1 MRFFGKLFGANAE
14 AKETESTGDAM
25 EPEISP
31 EQLHM
36 ACAALFLE
44 VAEADYNDDPKETQA
59 ILRALE
65 SELGLKRATV
75 MALLDQAKAETE
87 GATDLFPYTH
97 LINQRCTRD
106 QKCAMLT
113 AMWRVAF
120 ADGDLDKYEEHLI
133 RRTTELL
140 RLDHSDFIRAK
151 QAGRP
156 SKSRIA

>member
-1 MRFFGKLFGANAE
+1 MGFFDKLFGG
-14 AKETESTGDAM
+14 KTETESESTGNEA

-36 ACAALFLE
+36 ACAALLLE
-44 VAEADYNDDPKETQA
+44 VAEADYKDDPKETQA

-65 SELGLKRATV
+65 SELGLKRAAVT
-75 MALLDQAKAETE
+75 ALLDQAKAETE

-97 LINQRCTRD
+97 LINQRCTRE

-140 RLDHSDFIRAK
+140 RLEHSDFIRAK

-156 SKSRIA
+156 KQH

>member
-1 MRFFGKLFGANAE
+1 MGLFDKLFGRKTGATT
-14 AKETESTGDAM
+14 ETAGDEL

-36 ACAALFLE
+36 ACAALLLE
-44 VAEADYNDDPKETQA
+44 VAEADYKDDPKETQA

-65 SELGLKRATV
+65 SELGLKRAAVT
-75 MALLDQAKAETE
+75 ALLDQAKAETE

-97 LINQRCTRD
+97 LINQRCTRE

-140 RLDHSDFIRAK
+140 RLEHSDFIRAK

-156 SKSRIA
+156 KQG

>member
-1 MRFFGKLFGANAE
+1 MGLFDKLFGRKTGATT
-14 AKETESTGDAM
+14 ETAGDEL

-36 ACAALFLE
+36 ACAALLLE
-44 VAEADYNDDPKETQA
+44 VAEADYKDDPKETQA

-65 SELGLKRATV
+65 SELGLKRAAVT
-75 MALLDQAKAETE
+75 ALLDQAKAETE

-97 LINQRCTRD
+97 LINQRCTRE

-140 RLDHSDFIRAK
+140 RLEHSDFIRAK

-156 SKSRIA
+156 KQH

>member
-1 MRFFGKLFGANAE
+1 MGFIDKLFGGKA
-14 AKETESTGDAM
+14 ETEPDTEPTGSEEAT
-25 EPEISP
+25 EISP

-36 ACAALFLE
+36 ACAALLLE
-44 VAEADYNDDPKETQA
+44 VAEADYKDDPAETRS

-65 SELGLKRATV
+65 SELGLKRAEVT
-75 MALLDQAKAETE
+75 ALLDQAKAETE

-97 LINQRCTRD
+97 LINERCSRD

-140 RLDHSDFIRAK
+140 RLEHSDFIRAK

-156 SKSRIA
+156 KEH

>member
-1 MRFFGKLFGANAE
+1 MGLFDKLFGR
-14 AKETESTGDAM
+14 ETGAATETTGDEL

-36 ACAALFLE
+36 ACAALLLE
-44 VAEADYNDDPKETQA
+44 VAEADYKDDPKETQA

-65 SELGLKRATV
+65 SELGLKRAAVT
-75 MALLDQAKAETE
+75 ALLDQAKAETE

-97 LINQRCTRD
+97 LINQRCTHE

-140 RLDHSDFIRAK
+140 RLEHSDFIRAK

-156 SKSRIA
+156 KQH

>member
-1 MRFFGKLFGANAE
+1 MGFFDKWFGGKS
-14 AKETESTGDAM
+14 ETESDTESPASGEAA
-25 EPEISP
+25 EISP

-36 ACAALFLE
+36 ACAALLLE
-44 VAEADYNDDPKETQA
+44 VAEADYKDDPSETQS

-65 SELGLKRATV
+65 SELGLKRAAVT
-75 MALLDQAKAETE
+75 ALLDQAKAETE

-97 LINQRCTRD
+97 LINQRCTRE

-140 RLDHSDFIRAK
+140 RLEHSDFIRAK

-156 SKSRIA
+156 KEH

>member
-1 MRFFGKLFGANAE
+1 MGLFDKLFGRKTGATT
-14 AKETESTGDAM
+14 ETTGDEL

-36 ACAALFLE
+36 ACAALLLE
-44 VAEADYNDDPKETQA
+44 VAEADYKDDPKETQA

-65 SELGLKRATV
+65 SELGLKRAAVT
-75 MALLDQAKAETE
+75 ALLDQAKAETE

-97 LINQRCTRD
+97 LINQRCTRE

-133 RRTTELL
+133 RRTMELL
-140 RLDHSDFIRAK
+140 RLEHSDFIRAK

-156 SKSRIA
+156 KQN

>member
-1 MRFFGKLFGANAE
+1 MGLFDKLFGRKTGAT
-14 AKETESTGDAM
+14 TENTGDEL

-36 ACAALFLE
+36 ACAALLLE
-44 VAEADYNDDPKETQA
+44 VAEADYKDDPKETQA

-65 SELGLKRATV
+65 SELGLKRAAVT
-75 MALLDQAKAETE
+75 ALLDQAKAETE

-97 LINQRCTRD
+97 LINQRCTRE

-140 RLDHSDFIRAK
+140 RLEHSDFIRAK

-156 SKSRIA
+156 KEH

>member
-1 MRFFGKLFGANAE
+1 MGFFDRMFGDKPEAAE
-14 AKETESTGDAM
+14 GDGAKG
-25 EPEISP
+25 SP
-31 EQLHM
+31 EATAEQINM
-36 ACAALFLE
+36 ACAALLLE
-44 VAEADYNDDPKETQA
+44 VAEADYKDDPKETQA

-65 SELGLKRATV
+65 SELGLKRAAVT
-75 MALLDQAKAETE
+75 ALLDQAKAETE

-97 LINQRCTRD
+97 LVNQRCTRA

-140 RLDHSDFIRAK
+140 RLEHSDFIRAK

-156 SKSRIA
+156 KEH

>member
-1 MRFFGKLFGANAE
+1 MGLFDKLFGGKA
-14 AKETESTGDAM
+14 ETESDTEPTGGGV

-36 ACAALFLE
+36 ACAALLLE
-44 VAEADYNDDPKETQA
+44 VAEADYKDDPKETQA

-65 SELGLKRATV
+65 SELGLKRASVT
-75 MALLDQAKAETE
+75 ALLDQAKAETE

-97 LINQRCTRD
+97 LINQRCTRE

-140 RLDHSDFIRAK
+140 RLEHSDFIRAK

-156 SKSRIA
+156 KEH

>member
-1 MRFFGKLFGANAE
+1 MGLFDNLFGRKTGAT
-14 AKETESTGDAM
+14 TENTDDEL

-36 ACAALFLE
+36 ACAALLLE
-44 VAEADYNDDPKETQA
+44 VAEADYKDDPAETRS

-65 SELGLKRATV
+65 TELGLKRAAV
-75 MALLDQAKAETE
+75 AALLDQAKAETE

-97 LINQRCTRD
+97 LINQRCTRE

-140 RLDHSDFIRAK
+140 RLEHSDFIRAK

-156 SKSRIA
+156 KEH

>member
-1 MRFFGKLFGANAE
+1 MGFFGKLFGENAE
-14 AKETESTGDAM
+14 ATETESTDGAV
-25 EPEISP
+25 EPEITP

-36 ACAALFLE
+36 ACAALLLE
-44 VAEADYNDDPKETQA
+44 VAEADYKDDPKETQA

-75 MALLDQAKAETE
+75 TALLDQAKAETE

-97 LINQRCTRD
+97 LINQRCTRE

-140 RLDHSDFIRAK
+140 RLEHSDFIRAK

-156 SKSRIA
+156 KE

>member
-1 MRFFGKLFGANAE
+1 MGFFDKLFGGKA
-14 AKETESTGDAM
+14 ETESDTEPTSNAAT
-25 EPEISP
+25 PEISP

-36 ACAALFLE
+36 ACAALLLE
-44 VAEADYNDDPKETQA
+44 VAEADYKDDPKETQA

-65 SELGLKRATV
+65 SELGLKRASVT
-75 MALLDQAKAETE
+75 ALLDQAKAETE

-97 LINQRCTRD
+97 LINERCTRE

-140 RLDHSDFIRAK
+140 RLEHSDFIRAK

-156 SKSRIA
+156 KEH

>member
-1 MRFFGKLFGANAE
+1 MGLFDKLFGRKTGATT
-14 AKETESTGDAM
+14 ETAGDEL

-36 ACAALFLE
+36 ACAALLLE
-44 VAEADYNDDPKETQA
+44 VAEADYKDDPKETQA

-65 SELGLKRATV
+65 SELGLKRAAVT
-75 MALLDQAKAETE
+75 ALLDQAKAETE

-97 LINQRCTRD
+97 LINQRCTRE

-133 RRTTELL
+133 RRTMELL
-140 RLDHSDFIRAK
+140 RLEHSDFIRAK

-156 SKSRIA
+156 KQH

>member
-1 MRFFGKLFGANAE
+1 MGLFDKLFRGKAE
-14 AKETESTGDAM
+14 TESDTESTGS
-25 EPEISP
+25 EESTEISP

-36 ACAALFLE
+36 ACAALLLE
-44 VAEADYNDDPKETQA
+44 VAEADYKDDPAETRS

-65 SELGLKRATV
+65 SELGLKRAEVT
-75 MALLDQAKAETE
+75 ALLDQAKAETE

-97 LINQRCTRD
+97 LINERCSRD

-140 RLDHSDFIRAK
+140 RLEHSDFIRAK

-156 SKSRIA
+156 KEH

>member
-1 MRFFGKLFGANAE
+1 MGIFDKLFGGKTATS
-14 AKETESTGDAM
+14 ETESTGNKA
-25 EPEISP
+25 EEEISP

-36 ACAALFLE
+36 ACAALLLE
-44 VAEADYNDDPKETQA
+44 VAEADYKDDPKETQA
-59 ILRALE
+59 VLRALE
-65 SELGLKRATV
+65 SEFKLKRAEVT
-75 MALLDQAKAETE
+75 ALLDQAKAETE

-97 LINQRCTRD
+97 LINQRCTRE
-106 QKCAMLT
+106 QKFAMLT

-140 RLDHSDFIRAK
+140 RLEHSDFIRAK

-156 SKSRIA
+156 KQN

>member
-1 MRFFGKLFGANAE
+1 MGLFDKLFGRKTGATT
-14 AKETESTGDAM
+14 ETTGHELES
-25 EPEISP
+25 EISP

-36 ACAALFLE
+36 ACAALLLE
-44 VAEADYNDDPKETQA
+44 VAEADYKDDPKETQA

-65 SELGLKRATV
+65 SELGLKRAAVT
-75 MALLDQAKAETE
+75 ALLDQAKAETE

-97 LINQRCTRD
+97 LINQRCTRE

-133 RRTTELL
+133 RRTMELL
-140 RLDHSDFIRAK
+140 RLEHSDFIRAK

-156 SKSRIA
+156 KQH

>member
-1 MRFFGKLFGANAE
+1 MGFIDKLFGGKA
-14 AKETESTGDAM
+14 ETESDTEPTGSEEAT
-25 EPEISP
+25 EISP

-36 ACAALFLE
+36 ACAALLLE
-44 VAEADYNDDPKETQA
+44 VAEADYKDDPAETRS

-65 SELGLKRATV
+65 SELGLKRAAVT
-75 MALLDQAKAETE
+75 ALLDQAKAETE

-97 LINQRCTRD
+97 LINERCSRD

-140 RLDHSDFIRAK
+140 RLEHSDFIRAK

-156 SKSRIA
+156 KEH

>member
-1 MRFFGKLFGANAE
+1 MFGGKA
-14 AKETESTGDAM
+14 ETESDTEPTGGGVEAD
-25 EPEISP
+25 ISP

-36 ACAALFLE
+36 ACAALLLE
-44 VAEADYNDDPKETQA
+44 VAEADYKDDPKETQA

-65 SELGLKRATV
+65 SELGLKRAAVT
-75 MALLDQAKAETE
+75 ALLDQAKAETE
-87 GATDLFPYTH
+87 GTTDLFPYTH
-97 LINQRCTRD
+97 LINQRCTRE

-140 RLDHSDFIRAK
+140 RLEHSDFIRAK

-156 SKSRIA
+156 KKH

>member
-1 MRFFGKLFGANAE
+1 MGFFGKLFGGKA
-14 AKETESTGDAM
+14 ETESDTEPTGNAAA
-25 EPEISP
+25 PEISP

-36 ACAALFLE
+36 ACAALLLE
-44 VAEADYNDDPKETQA
+44 VAEADYKDGPAETQA

-65 SELGLKRATV
+65 SELGLKRAVVTS
-75 MALLDQAKAETE
+75 LLDQAKAETE

-97 LINQRCTRD
+97 LINQRCTRE

-140 RLDHSDFIRAK
+140 RLEHSDFIRAK

-156 SKSRIA
+156 KEH

>member
-1 MRFFGKLFGANAE
+1 MGIFDKLFGGKSE
-14 AKETESTGDAM
+14 TPKTESTGDGA
-25 EPEISP
+25 EAEISP

-36 ACAALFLE
+36 ACAALLLE
-44 VAEADYNDDPKETQA
+44 VAEADYKDDPKETQA

-65 SELGLKRATV
+65 SEFKLKRAEVT
-75 MALLDQAKAETE
+75 ALLDQAKAETE

-97 LINQRCTRD
+97 LINQRCTRE

-133 RRTTELL
+133 RRTMELL
-140 RLDHSDFIRAK
+140 RLEHSDFIRAN

-156 SKSRIA
+156 KQS

>member
-1 MRFFGKLFGANAE
+1 
-14 AKETESTGDAM
+14 
-25 EPEISP
+25 
-31 EQLHM
+31 
-36 ACAALFLE
+36 
-44 VAEADYNDDPKETQA
+44 
-59 ILRALE
+59 
-65 SELGLKRATV
+65 
-75 MALLDQAKAETE
+75 
-87 GATDLFPYTH
+87 
-97 LINQRCTRD
+97 
-106 QKCAMLT
+106 MLT